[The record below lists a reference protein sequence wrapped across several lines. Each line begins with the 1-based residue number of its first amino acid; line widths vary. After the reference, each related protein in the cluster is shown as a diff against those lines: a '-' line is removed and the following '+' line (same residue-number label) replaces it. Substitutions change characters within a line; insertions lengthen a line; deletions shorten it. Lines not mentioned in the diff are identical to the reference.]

1 MKNVNAYMKKSKVL
15 ESNTCKKKKAG
26 KTVKIFFFSLSLSEL
41 IKLPAAEG
49 LELDGI
55 SLV

>member
-15 ESNTCKKKKAG
+15 ESNTCKKKEAG
-26 KTVKIFFFSLSLSEL
+26 KTVKIFFSLSLSEL

-49 LELDGI
+49 LELDSI